1 MISGRGRVE
10 EKVAVITGA
19 GSGIGRATATLLA
32 IEGAKV
38 VCADIDLGAAQ
49 SSVEMIAE
57 EGGEATALKLDV
69 VDENTW
75 ESALD
80 AVLAQYKRLDVLV
93 NNAGI
98 SVSKPIVEMTLE
110 DWQKVMAVNL
120 DGIFLGT
127 KYAIASMKNGGSII
141 NVTSVSGIK
150 PSAGA
155 SAYCASKAA
164 IRMFSK
170 TVAVECADAKTGV
183 RVNVVT
189 PGGVKT
195 PMWEEQQF
203 FKDLMTEHG
212 GAEEAFVAMAGG
224 APSHQFFTPKEVAET
239 ILYLASDESSHLTGT
254 EIVLDRGHT
263 G

>member
-1 MISGRGRVE
+1 MTSGRGRVE

-49 SSVEMIAE
+49 SSVKMIAE

-69 VDENTW
+69 ADENAW

-80 AVLAQYKRLDVLV
+80 AVLGQYKRLDMLV

-98 SVSKPIVEMTLE
+98 SVSKPIVEMTLDE
-110 DWQKVMAVNL
+110 WRKVMAVNL
-120 DGIFLGT
+120 DGVFLGT
-127 KYAIASMKNGGSII
+127 KHAIAVMMNGGSIV
-141 NVTSVSGIK
+141 NVASVSGIT

-155 SAYCASKAA
+155 SNYCASKAA
-164 IRMFSK
+164 VRIFSK
-170 TVAVECADAKTGV
+170 TAAIECADAKNGI

-195 PMWEEQQF
+195 PMWEKEEF
-203 FKDLMTEHG
+203 FKALIDEHG
-212 GAEEAFVAMAGG
+212 GTEEAYAAMAGDT
-224 APSHQFFTPKEVAET
+224 PSHQFFSPEEVAQT